1 MVRGTALVGTP
12 GEVIDQIA
20 VWRDCGVR
28 YIVLANLSALQ
39 RSLRNGLTAVV
50 PFHRIVRGIKKL

>member
-1 MVRGTALVGTP
+1 MAGTP
-12 GEVIDQIA
+12 GEIIDQIA